1 MILDISLGIVF
12 FVSVFTLWYLLSI
25 KIPELVAIPD
35 QVIAERLSE
44 DSAKFRL
51 FILHFKSFFLEKR
64 YKRLLLNFLEKLL
77 YRFHIFILRLDNI
90 TVSFLKMVRENG
102 NGNGNT
108 NGATNGSSEYW
119 NELRE
124 KKSSSSKS
132 NMQEVRSK
140 PPHL

>member
-1 MILDISLGIVF
+1 MILDISLVLIF
-12 FVSVFTLWYLLSI
+12 FASIFTLWYLVSI

-35 QVIAERLSE
+35 QVIAERLAE
-44 DSAKFRL
+44 DSAKFQL

-64 YKRLLLNFLEKLL
+64 YKKLLLNFLEKLL

-90 TVSFLKMVRENG
+90 TVSFLKTVRENG
-102 NGNGNT
+102 NGNV

-124 KKSSSSKS
+124 KKSFSPKSS
-132 NMQEVRSK
+132 MQEVRSK
-140 PPHL
+140 GQLPR

>member
-1 MILDISLGIVF
+1 MILDISLGLIF
-12 FVSVFTLWYLLSI
+12 FASVFTLWYLVSI

-35 QVIAERLSE
+35 QVIAERLAE

-64 YKRLLLNFLEKLL
+64 YKKILLNFLEKLL

-90 TVSFLKMVRENG
+90 TVSFLKTVRENG
-102 NGNGNT
+102 NV

-124 KKSSSSKS
+124 KKFSSAKS
-132 NMQEVRSK
+132 TMQEVRSK
-140 PPHL
+140 PPHP